1 MYLALLVTASWLVGT
16 LLGFTNVSILGT
28 HPLKNIGT
36 GALNAINKGLADQIV
51 ATEDVVSILWSG
63 FTWLIREGGNAIGS
77 LAGSTYGTFSFL
89 WRTGIPAAIHAVAKP
104 ISDLAQEA
112 YNEARGAG
120 STATAAGASVKT
132 EVENAIR
139 SAENYTDSQI
149 TIAHKYVETQV
160 ANGVTSAGITAGQ
173 LVAQAISLTTRDYNE
188 LKGDFDAVPDEIK
201 QAVAKLPQGLDAGDV
216 TNAIQAALAAG
227 GAISTAISSRIA
239 GLGGGITEQDITAAI
254 GAELAPGAAIY
265 NEIKSLIPTVPGGLT
280 VQDVTNAISGEL
292 AAGGSIAT
300 AIGNAVSSAAGGLT
314 ENDVTQAISESLL
327 PAGAIGAAI
336 AAAIGGISIPVPP
349 GGITIPTPTLAQI
362 TLGLAAVTTEVAVL
376 EAEAGFDDPACR
388 AKNKGICGTNTEA
401 WTGLLSGLALV
412 GVGFSLADI
421 AEAAATMV
429 ADTRGLVAELT
440 NGVIDEAPSIGAAIG
455 AVANSIAQAA

>member
-1 MYLALLVTASWLVGT
+1 MPALAGAADLAAICACMVYLSLLVLASWLVGT
-16 LLGFTNVSILGT
+16 LLSFSNLSVPLLG
-28 HPLKNIGT
+28 HPFKNIAT
-36 GALNAINKGLADQIV
+36 GALNAINKGLQDQIV
-51 ATEDVVSILWSG
+51 ATQDTVSTLWSG
-63 FTWLIREGGNAIGS
+63 FTWLIREGGNAIGA
-77 LAGSTYGTFSFL
+77 LAGSTYGTFNYLSH
-89 WRTGIPAAIHAVAKP
+89 TAIPAAIHAVTKP

-132 EVENAIR
+132 EVANAIR

-336 AAAIGGISIPVPP
+336 AAAIAGISIPVPP

-362 TLGLAAVTTEVAVL
+362 TAGLAAVATTVAGIEAISFIGGEECKGKVSQICNTDSNGWANLL
-376 EAEAGFDDPACR
+376 E
-388 AKNKGICGTNTEA
+388 
-401 WTGLLSGLALV
+401 
-412 GVGFSLADI
+412 SLAAIGLVFTLEEAYGVISPLVSPLADVI
-421 AEAAATMV
+421 AEAA
-429 ADTRGLVAELT
+429 
-440 NGVIDEAPSIGAAIG
+440 
-455 AVANSIAQAA
+455 